1 MKFKKKNIRNSAITL
16 IIILSLGFAM
26 NTIMFKAD
34 PAKLELAQCLTEKN
48 VKMYGAFWCGAC
60 ASQKELFGPAFKEVY
75 YVECDERGSDA
86 QPEVCQ
92 LEGIG
97 SYPTWEINGQKS
109 TGVQPLESLAA
120 SAGCE
125 YQS

>member
-1 MKFKKKNIRNSAITL
+1 LYTESIFYEIQEKKYPKFSNHVN
-16 IIILSLGFAM
+16 
-26 NTIMFKAD
+26 NH
-34 PAKLELAQCLTEKN
+34 AQCLTEKN

>member
-1 MKFKKKNIRNSAITL
+1 MKLKRKTIKVSAIALVIT
-16 IIILSLGFAM
+16 IGLGFAV

-60 ASQKELFGPAFKEVY
+60 TNQKELFGPAFKAIA

-92 LEGIG
+92 LEGISG
-97 SYPTWEINGQKS
+97 YPTWEINGQKS

-120 SAGCE
+120 KAGCE
-125 YQS
+125 YRG